1 MTNIPGGQELGVPS
15 GPPGV
20 WEIWKAFFKK
30 VLESVIATVKKLLAL
45 ATGNLIAT
53 IVLSVILVTLL
64 VVLSQCGGPSND
76 SAATT
81 TEVSTTVVAT
91 MEPSTT
97 LAPET
102 TVEETTT
109 TSMTPLSV
117 VPSGSVV
124 QAPPTTEEKVA
135 TTTPK
140 KKTTTTPAPTTTEP
154 PTTTAAPTTTVAPT
168 TTPAPTTTTLPPTT
182 TTTTP
187 PREVTFDFLGTSWY
201 HSLDKTETITNI
213 TSIVGLGEDDWVGT
227 LPGGTSDF
235 AFTFYLHKHTYNRY
249 SDPNS
254 RLPTTYA
261 VTNATC
267 TETLSSQ
274 SATNGSVWTASYRMP
289 APSDE
294 SKRVSCTATGSGPI
308 TVAISPPDV

>member
-1 MTNIPGGQELGVPS
+1 MTNIPGGQDLGVPS

-20 WEIWKAFFKK
+20 WEILKAFFKK

-91 MEPSTT
+91 TEPSTT

-109 TSMTPLSV
+109 TSTAPLPV

-168 TTPAPTTTTLPPTT
+168 TTPAPTTTTTTLPPTT

-187 PREVTFDFLGTSWY
+187 PREVTFDFQGGGWYGTFKE
-201 HSLDKTETITNI
+201 DTVKNVTAIT
-213 TSIVGLGEDDWVGT
+213 GLGDQDWTGT
-227 LPGGTSDF
+227 LPGGTSEF
-235 AFTFYLHKHTYNRY
+235 AFTMYLYKNMFTYY
-249 SDPNS
+249 PND
-254 RLPTTYA
+254 TVTYTA
-261 VTNATC
+261 TNATC
-267 TETLSSQ
+267 TNSGVQ
-274 SATNGSVWTASYRMP
+274 QNGSSSRVRPFFMP
-289 APSDE
+289 PDDNI
-294 SKRVSCTATGSGPI
+294 RVSCTATGSGPI
-308 TVAISPPDV
+308 TIVLAPPPP